1 MLLTDASYMPGR
13 LSRNA
18 GMNKMGLE
26 QANKMILQK
35 KIVVWGKSYFLGK
48 KAILATARVSRV

>member
-1 MLLTDASYMPGR
+1 MF
-13 LSRNA
+13 SRSV

-26 QANKMILQK
+26 QANRMILQK
-35 KIVVWGKSYFLGK
+35 KTVVWEKRIFWEK

>member
-18 GMNKMGLE
+18 GMNKMGLDHV
-26 QANKMILQK
+26 KDMILQK
-35 KIVVWGKSYFLGK
+35 KL
-48 KAILATARVSRV
+48 

>member
-1 MLLTDASYMPGR
+1 MLFTDASYMPGR
-13 LSRNA
+13 LSRKM

-35 KIVVWGKSYFLGK
+35 KL
-48 KAILATARVSRV
+48 

>member
-1 MLLTDASYMPGR
+1 MF
-13 LSRNA
+13 SRNA

-26 QANKMILQK
+26 HDKSMILQK
-35 KIVVWGKSYFLGK
+35 KTVVLGKSYFLGK